1 MSFLENSVTIFS
13 HFLKQ
18 YCRTGPKKH
27 PQKGKEQK
35 EKEKEKKKPSGCNG
49 SLNPR
54 LQCSKY
60 TASIVNYHI
69 CWGQSLVQ
77 HSEVTMG

>member
-18 YCRTGPKKH
+18 YCRTGPKKKKH

-35 EKEKEKKKPSGCNG
+35 EKKKEKKKPSGCNG
-49 SLNPR
+49 SLNPIV
-54 LQCSKY
+54 QCSK
-60 TASIVNYHI
+60 
-69 CWGQSLVQ
+69 QS
-77 HSEVTMG
+77 HYREVPKWKIFIEQ